1 MIKLIIYILL
11 IYLAYKV
18 IKGLTAPSVSK
29 ERKEERD
36 AGSVD
41 DIMIKDPVC
50 GVYFPKKDG
59 IYLNADGRDMYFC
72 SSECMDKF
80 VNTH

>member
-50 GVYFPKKDG
+50 GVYFPKRDG